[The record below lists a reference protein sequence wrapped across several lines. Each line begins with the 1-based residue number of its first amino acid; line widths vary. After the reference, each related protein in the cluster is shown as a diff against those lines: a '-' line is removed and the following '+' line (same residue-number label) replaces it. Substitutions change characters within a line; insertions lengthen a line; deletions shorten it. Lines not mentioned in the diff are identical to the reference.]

1 MAVALYTT
9 PLLFQTAT
17 LLSEYTIRYM
27 DHIII
32 STLVNLSQLMAKLV
46 KCSFYSMMS
55 IPGLRDASYVFSNVL
70 EGVILL
76 TSSADTMI

>member
-17 LLSEYTIRYM
+17 LLPEYTIRYM
-27 DHIII
+27 DHIIN

-46 KCSFYSMMS
+46 KYSLYLMMS
-55 IPGLRDASYVFSNVL
+55 IPGLQDASCVSSDVL
-70 EGVILL
+70 EGVIPL